1 MERKG
6 YRRRNP
12 KDRAQKAKE
21 AGLPI
26 GTWIDKI
33 ILEQQ
38 AQVSRN
44 DSNLLNSEEQ
54 NAYEPKEF
62 TTQKDVDIQS
72 ISKALEEYDSRLE
85 KELRPII
92 FGLNELALRLV
103 AAEALKSK
111 PKTSYQD
118 QVQSRH

>member
-1 MERKG
+1 MERQG

-12 KDRAQKAKE
+12 KDRATESKRS
-21 AGLPI
+21 GLPI

-54 NAYEPKEF
+54 NALNQKSLPPKKLLIF
-62 TTQKDVDIQS
+62 
-72 ISKALEEYDSRLE
+72 KASQRL
-85 KELRPII
+85 
-92 FGLNELALRLV
+92 
-103 AAEALKSK
+103 
-111 PKTSYQD
+111 
-118 QVQSRH
+118 

>member
-1 MERKG
+1 MNQALTPWSVKGIDEETRKTA
-6 YRRRNP
+6 R
-12 KDRAQKAKE
+12 QKAKE

-62 TTQKDVDIQS
+62 STSQKDVDIQS
-72 ISKALEEYDSRLE
+72 LSKALE
-85 KELRPII
+85 K
-92 FGLNELALRLV
+92 
-103 AAEALKSK
+103 
-111 PKTSYQD
+111 
-118 QVQSRH
+118 